1 MIKSVLNR
9 YKSFPIQVKASLWF
23 LICSFLQKGIS
34 TVTTPI
40 FTRIMNTTEYGQYN
54 VFNSW
59 LSIASIFVSLSLT
72 GGVYAQGLVKFEKDR
87 NVFTSSLQGLTL
99 LLVAVWMVIYFIF
112 HDFWNQLFTL
122 SSVQMIAMLVI
133 IWTTAVFSFWST
145 EQRVN
150 YKYKAL
156 VVITLVVSL
165 AKPMVG
171 IFCVSVTNDKVSAR
185 ILGIA
190 LVELIGYAWLF
201 FIQVK
206 RGEVLFS
213 KKYWV
218 YALSFNLPLV
228 PHYLSQTVL
237 NSADRIMI
245 RDLVGPSDE
254 GIYSLA
260 YSISLLMLL
269 FNTALMQ
276 TINPWIYRKI
286 KDKSIKDISSVAY
299 STLMALACL
308 NLLLIVLAPEV
319 VAIFAPPTYYDAIY
333 VIPPVAMSGYF
344 MYMYDLFA
352 KFAFYYEKTKFV
364 MIASVT
370 GAILNIILNFIF
382 IRLFGYRAAG
392 YTTLACYMIYSI
404 SHYIFMNKVCDQFC
418 DGVRPYE
425 QKKLLM
431 ITVPFLLAG
440 FAILGTYRYPVIRY
454 GILAVALVLVLLEK
468 NCLISVLKDLLAKK
482 KA

>member
-1 MIKSVLNR
+1 M
-9 YKSFPIQVKASLWF
+9 
-23 LICSFLQKGIS
+23 
-34 TVTTPI
+34 
-40 FTRIMNTTEYGQYN
+40 
-54 VFNSW
+54 
-59 LSIASIFVSLSLT
+59 
-72 GGVYAQGLVKFEKDR
+72 KFEKDR

-156 VVITLVVSL
+156 VAITLVVSL
-165 AKPMVG
+165 AKPIVG

-245 RDLVGPSDE
+245 RDLVGPSDA

-404 SHYIFMNKVCDQFC
+404 CHYIFMNKVCDQFC

-454 GILAVALVLVLLEK
+454 GILAVALVLVLLGR
-468 NCLISVLKDLLAKK
+468 NCIISVLKDLLAKK

>member
-156 VVITLVVSL
+156 VAITLVVSL
-165 AKPMVG
+165 AKPIVG

-245 RDLVGPSDE
+245 RDLVGPSDA

-352 KFAFYYEKTKFV
+352 KFAFYYEKTENGL
-364 MIASVT
+364 T
-370 GAILNIILNFIF
+370 IIFRKLIIDTEYI
-382 IRLFGYRAAG
+382 IR
-392 YTTLACYMIYSI
+392 
-404 SHYIFMNKVCDQFC
+404 
-418 DGVRPYE
+418 
-425 QKKLLM
+425 
-431 ITVPFLLAG
+431 
-440 FAILGTYRYPVIRY
+440 
-454 GILAVALVLVLLEK
+454 
-468 NCLISVLKDLLAKK
+468 
-482 KA
+482 

>member
-156 VVITLVVSL
+156 VAITLVVSL
-165 AKPMVG
+165 AKPIVG

-245 RDLVGPSDE
+245 RDLVGPSDA

-404 SHYIFMNKVCDQFC
+404 C
-418 DGVRPYE
+418 
-425 QKKLLM
+425 
-431 ITVPFLLAG
+431 
-440 FAILGTYRYPVIRY
+440 
-454 GILAVALVLVLLEK
+454 
-468 NCLISVLKDLLAKK
+468 
-482 KA
+482 